1 MVISMVKEW
10 QGNLGSPDGRF
21 AIVVSRVNERVTK
34 SLLES
39 AFETLKRHG
48 VQDERVEVVWVP
60 GSFEIPFI
68 AHRLASGNQFAAV
81 ICLGC
86 VLKGETPHNTYINQQ
101 VAAGL
106 NQAGFQTGIPVIYG
120 VLTCDTM
127 EQAIQRSG
135 GKSGNKGME
144 AALAAIE
151 VVNLI
156 SVMDNN
162 S

>member
-1 MVISMVKEW
+1 
-10 QGNLGSPDGRF
+10 
-21 AIVVSRVNERVTK
+21 
-34 SLLES
+34 
-39 AFETLKRHG
+39 
-48 VQDERVEVVWVP
+48 
-60 GSFEIPFI
+60 
-68 AHRLASGNQFAAV
+68 
-81 ICLGC
+81 
-86 VLKGETPHNTYINQQ
+86 
-101 VAAGL
+101 
-106 NQAGFQTGIPVIYG
+106 
-120 VLTCDTM
+120 M

>member
-1 MVISMVKEW
+1 MLALRNQLKLSV
-10 QGNLGSPDGRF
+10 GSAYRVGEQRGKTKLDVRF
-21 AIVVSRVNERVTK
+21 QNGTRQLK
-34 SLLES
+34 
-39 AFETLKRHG
+39 TL
-48 VQDERVEVVWVP
+48 DIAWVP

-86 VLKGETPHNTYINQQ
+86 VLKGETSHNTYINQQ

>member
-1 MVISMVKEW
+1 M
-10 QGNLGSPDGRF
+10 GSEMCIRD
-21 AIVVSRVNERVTK
+21 S
-34 SLLES
+34 
-39 AFETLKRHG
+39 
-48 VQDERVEVVWVP
+48 
-60 GSFEIPFI
+60 
-68 AHRLASGNQFAAV
+68 
-81 ICLGC
+81 
-86 VLKGETPHNTYINQQ
+86 TYINQQ

>member
-1 MVISMVKEW
+1 MVKEW
-10 QGNLGSPDGRF
+10 QGYLGSPDGRF
-21 AIVVSRVNERVTK
+21 ANEDSSIKERVTK
-34 SLLES
+34 PLLES
-39 AFETLKRHG
+39 AIETLKRHG

-86 VLKGETPHNTYINQQ
+86 VLKGETSHNTYINQQ